1 MLFRFLSTT
10 TKKEKN
16 NVIKILNNIDTNK
29 LQQIVSR
36 NNTEKNEVQQ
46 AVDTIL
52 HDIKQNG
59 NKALFH
65 YTKQF
70 DGISLDEQTIKVTEQ
85 ELEYAYSKV
94 SPEFIKVIQKSAERI
109 RNFHQKQKI
118 NSWLEPSENGEML
131 GQLIRP
137 IEKVGIYVPGGKASY
152 PSSVL
157 MNAVPAAVAGVS
169 RIIMTTPA
177 QKDGRI
183 TPTTLV
189 AAKEAG
195 VTEIYKAGGAQA
207 IAALAYGSTCI
218 PKVDKICGPGNIY
231 VALAKKSVYGQVNI
245 DSIAGPS
252 EILVVADESANPVY
266 VAADMLSQAE
276 HDEMA
281 AAMLITDS
289 MPLAQEVQ
297 KELQLQTEHLERK
310 EIIQKSL
317 EQYGLIFIVKNLKE
331 ACNFA
336 NTIAPEHLEICTK
349 EPFSLLPYLKN
360 AGAIFLGNYTPEP
373 LGDYMAGPNHVLP
386 TGGTA
391 RFFSPLSIDDF
402 IKKSSI
408 LSFSKEA
415 LLNLSE
421 DIITFAK
428 AEGLTAHANA
438 IQVRK

>member
-1 MLFRFLSTT
+1 MITVL
-10 TKKEKN
+10 KKNDNE
-16 NVIKILNNIDTNK
+16 K
-29 LQQIVSR
+29 LQQILCR
-36 NNTEKNEVQQ
+36 NTIEKNDVQKIVDEILY
-46 AVDTIL
+46 AVKT
-52 HDIKQNG
+52 KG
-59 NKALFH
+59 NKALFE

-70 DGISLDEQTIKVTEQ
+70 DGIEITEQNIKVTQQ
-85 ELEYAYSKV
+85 EFEYAYEQVPK
-94 SPEFIKVIQKSAERI
+94 ELIKVI
-109 RNFHQKQKI
+109 QKI

-137 IEKVGIYVPGGKASY
+137 IEKVGIYVPGGKAAY

-157 MNAVPAAVAGVS
+157 MNAVTASVAGVPH
-169 RIIMTTPA
+169 IIMTTPA
-177 QKDGRI
+177 QKDGRV

-195 VTEIYKAGGAQA
+195 VNEVYKVGGAQA
-207 IAALAYGSTCI
+207 IAALAYGTTCV

-252 EILVVADESANPVY
+252 EILVIADDSANAVY

-281 AAMLITDS
+281 SAILVTDS
-289 MPLAQEVQ
+289 EKLAEEVK
-297 KELQLQTEHLERK
+297 KELYIQTEQLERK
-310 EIIQKSL
+310 EIILKSL
-317 EQYGLIFIVKNLKE
+317 ENYGLIVIAKDMKQ
-331 ACNFA
+331 ACELSNH
-336 NTIAPEHLEICTK
+336 IAPEHMEICTK
-349 EPFSLLPYLKN
+349 APFELLPYIKN
-360 AGAIFLGNYTPEP
+360 AGAIFLGHYTPEP

-391 RFFSPLSIDDF
+391 RFFSPLSLDDF

-415 LLNLSE
+415 FLELS
-421 DIITFAK
+421 DDVMTFAK
-428 AEGLTAHANA
+428 GEGLTAHANA
-438 IQVRK
+438 VSVRKEK

>member
-1 MLFRFLSTT
+1 MITVLKSSD
-10 TKKEKN
+10 N
-16 NVIKILNNIDTNK
+16 SQQK
-29 LQQIVSR
+29 LQQILQR
-36 NNTEKNEVQQ
+36 NQTEKNDIQQ
-46 AVDTIL
+46 IVD
-52 HDIKQNG
+52 DIVYDVKKNG
-59 NKALFH
+59 DEALFR
-65 YTKQF
+65 YTREF
-70 DGISLDEQTIKVTEQ
+70 DKIELTQQTVQVTE
-85 ELEYAYSKV
+85 EEIKYAYTQV
-94 SPEFIKVIQKSAERI
+94 EQNLIKVIQKAAKRI
-109 RNFHQKQKI
+109 KQFHEKQKL
-118 NSWLEPSENGEML
+118 NSWLEPSENGEMM

-137 IEKVGIYVPGGKASY
+137 LEKVGIYVPGGKASY

-157 MNAVPAAVAGVS
+157 MNAIPASVAGVS
-169 RIIMTTPA
+169 EIIMVTPA
-177 QKDGRI
+177 KKDGRV

-195 VTEIYKAGGAQA
+195 VTKIYKVGGAQA

-245 DSIAGPS
+245 DSVAGPS
-252 EILVVADESANPVY
+252 EILVIADDTANPVY

-281 AAMLITDS
+281 SAMLVTDS
-289 MPLAQEVQ
+289 QTLAEAVQ
-297 KELQLQTEHLERK
+297 KELQRQTALLPRK
-310 EIIQKSL
+310 EIIEKSL
-317 EQYGLIFIVKNLKE
+317 KNYGLIVIAKDMQQ
-331 ACNFA
+331 ACALGNI
-336 NTIAPEHLEICTK
+336 IAPEHMEICTK
-349 EPFSLLPYLKN
+349 EPFSLLPKIKN
-360 AGAIFLGNYTPEP
+360 AGAIFLGEYTPEP

-415 LLNLSE
+415 LLELAE
-421 DIITFAK
+421 DIVTFAQ

-438 IQVRK
+438 VKVRKS

>member
-1 MLFRFLSTT
+1 M
-10 TKKEKN
+10 
-16 NVIKILNNIDTNK
+16 IKILNNMDTNK
-29 LQQIVSR
+29 LQQILSR

-46 AVDTIL
+46 TVDNIL
-52 HDIKQNG
+52 YDIKQNG
-59 NKALFH
+59 NEALFR
-65 YTKQF
+65 YAKQF
-70 DGISLDEQTIKVTEQ
+70 DGISLDEQSIKVTEQ
-85 ELEYAYSKV
+85 DLEYAYSQV

-137 IEKVGIYVPGGKASY
+137 MEKVGIYVPGGKASY

-169 RIIMTTPA
+169 RIIMATPTQKNGKITPA
-177 QKDGRI
+177 
-183 TPTTLV
+183 TLV

-195 VTEIYKAGGAQA
+195 VTEIYKVGGAQA
-207 IAALAYGSTCI
+207 IAAFAYGNTCI

-281 AAMLITDS
+281 AAMLVTNS
-289 MPLAQEVQ
+289 LTLAQEVQ
-297 KELQLQTEHLERK
+297 KQLQLQTEYLERK
-310 EIIQKSL
+310 DIIQKSL
-317 EQYGLIFIVKNLKE
+317 EQYGFILIAKNLKE
-331 ACNFA
+331 ACHFA
-336 NTIAPEHLEICTK
+336 NTIAPEHLEICIK
-349 EPFSLLPYLKN
+349 EPFSLLPYIKN
-360 AGAIFLGNYTPEP
+360 AGAIFLGEYTPEP

-408 LSFSKEA
+408 LSFQKEA
-415 LLNLSE
+415 LLDLSD
-421 DIITFAK
+421 DIITFAQ

-438 IQVRK
+438 IQVRKNGFRKG

>member
-1 MLFRFLSTT
+1 MITVL
-10 TKKEKN
+10 KKNDNE
-16 NVIKILNNIDTNK
+16 K
-29 LQQIVSR
+29 LQQILCR
-36 NNTEKNEVQQ
+36 NTIEKNDVQKIVDEILY
-46 AVDTIL
+46 AVKT
-52 HDIKQNG
+52 KG
-59 NKALFH
+59 NKALFE

-70 DGISLDEQTIKVTEQ
+70 DGIEITEQNIKVTQQ
-85 ELEYAYSKV
+85 EFEYAYEQVPK
-94 SPEFIKVIQKSAERI
+94 ELIKVIQKSAQRI

-137 IEKVGIYVPGGKASY
+137 IEKVGIYVPGGKAAY

-157 MNAVPAAVAGVS
+157 MTAVTASVAGVPH
-169 RIIMTTPA
+169 IIMTTPA
-177 QKDGRI
+177 QKDGRV

-195 VTEIYKAGGAQA
+195 VNEVYKVGGAQA
-207 IAALAYGSTCI
+207 IAALAYGTTCV

-252 EILVVADESANPVY
+252 EILVIADDSANAVY

-281 AAMLITDS
+281 SAILVTDS
-289 MPLAQEVQ
+289 EKLAEEVK
-297 KELQLQTEHLERK
+297 KELYIQTEQLERK
-310 EIIQKSL
+310 EIILKSL
-317 EQYGLIFIVKNLKE
+317 ENYGLIVIAKDMKQ
-331 ACNFA
+331 ACELSNR
-336 NTIAPEHLEICTK
+336 IAPEHMEICTK
-349 EPFSLLPYLKN
+349 APFELLPYIKN
-360 AGAIFLGNYTPEP
+360 AGAIFLGHYTPEP

-391 RFFSPLSIDDF
+391 RFFSPLSLDDF

-415 LLNLSE
+415 FLELS
-421 DIITFAK
+421 DDVMTFAK
-428 AEGLTAHANA
+428 GEGLTAHANA
-438 IQVRK
+438 VSVRKEK

>member
-1 MLFRFLSTT
+1 MITILKSSDNTQQKLQEILQRNQT
-10 TKKEKN
+10 EKN
-16 NVIKILNNIDTNK
+16 DI
-29 LQQIVSR
+29 QQIV
-36 NNTEKNEVQQ
+36 NDIVYDVKKNGDE
-46 AVDTIL
+46 
-52 HDIKQNG
+52 
-59 NKALFH
+59 ALFR
-65 YTKQF
+65 YTKEF
-70 DGISLDEQTIKVTEQ
+70 DKIELTHQTVQVTE
-85 ELEYAYSKV
+85 EEIKYAYTQV
-94 SPEFIKVIQKSAERI
+94 EQNLIKVIQKAAKRI
-109 RNFHQKQKI
+109 KQFHEKQKL
-118 NSWLEPSENGEML
+118 NSWLEPSENGEMM

-137 IEKVGIYVPGGKASY
+137 LEKVGIYVPGGKASY

-157 MNAVPAAVAGVS
+157 MNAIPASVAGVS
-169 RIIMTTPA
+169 EIIMVTPA
-177 QKDGRI
+177 KKDGRV

-195 VTEIYKAGGAQA
+195 VTKIYKVGGAQA

-245 DSIAGPS
+245 DSVAGPS
-252 EILVVADESANPVY
+252 EILVIADDTANPVY

-281 AAMLITDS
+281 SAMLVTDS
-289 MPLAQEVQ
+289 QILAEAVQ
-297 KELQLQTEHLERK
+297 KELQRQTALLPRK
-310 EIIQKSL
+310 EIIEKSL
-317 EQYGLIFIVKNLKE
+317 KNYGLIVIAKDMQQ
-331 ACNFA
+331 ACALGNI
-336 NTIAPEHLEICTK
+336 IAPEHMEICTK
-349 EPFSLLPYLKN
+349 EPFSLLPKIKN
-360 AGAIFLGNYTPEP
+360 AGAIFLGEYTPEP

-415 LLNLSE
+415 LLELAE
-421 DIITFAK
+421 DIVTFAQ

-438 IQVRK
+438 VKVRKS

>member
-1 MLFRFLSTT
+1 MITVLKSSDNTQQKLQEILQRNQTK
-10 TKKEKN
+10 KKEK
-16 NVIKILNNIDTNK
+16 
-29 LQQIVSR
+29 QQIVKDIIKKKK
-36 NNTEKNEVQQ
+36 KNGDE
-46 AVDTIL
+46 
-52 HDIKQNG
+52 
-59 NKALFH
+59 ALFR
-65 YTKQF
+65 YTKEF
-70 DGISLDEQTIKVTEQ
+70 DKIELTHQTVQVTE
-85 ELEYAYSKV
+85 EEIKYAYTQV
-94 SPEFIKVIQKSAERI
+94 EQNLIKVIQKAAKRI
-109 RNFHQKQKI
+109 KQFHEKQKL
-118 NSWLEPSENGEML
+118 NSWLEPSENGEMM

-137 IEKVGIYVPGGKASY
+137 LEKVGIYVPGGKASY

-157 MNAVPAAVAGVS
+157 MNAIPASVAGVS
-169 RIIMTTPA
+169 EIIMVTPA
-177 QKDGRI
+177 KKDGRV

-195 VTEIYKAGGAQA
+195 VTKIYKVGGAQA

-245 DSIAGPS
+245 DSVAGPS
-252 EILVVADESANPVY
+252 EILVIADDTANPVY

-281 AAMLITDS
+281 SAMLVTDS
-289 MPLAQEVQ
+289 QILAEAVQ
-297 KELQLQTEHLERK
+297 KELQRQTALLPRK
-310 EIIQKSL
+310 EIIEKSL
-317 EQYGLIFIVKNLKE
+317 KNYGLIVIAKDMQQ
-331 ACNFA
+331 ACALGNI
-336 NTIAPEHLEICTK
+336 IAPEHMEICTK
-349 EPFSLLPYLKN
+349 EPFSLLPKIKN
-360 AGAIFLGNYTPEP
+360 AGAIFLGEYTPEP

-415 LLNLSE
+415 LLELAE
-421 DIITFAK
+421 DIVTFAQ

-438 IQVRK
+438 VKVRKS